1 MKRSYIIFLILLLLS
16 IPTYSQI
23 QVMVWNDEFSNTGL
37 PDATRWGYD
46 VGGSGWG
53 NNELEYYT
61 DSRLE
66 NARCENGNLV
76 IEARKESY
84 QGMNYTSARLVT
96 SNKGDWRYGR
106 FEVRAKLPGGK
117 GTWPAIWMLPTTWV
131 YGSWP
136 SSGEIDIMEYVGYD
150 PGNVHGSIHTEAYN
164 HTIGTQKTST
174 YSVPDAETAFHT
186 YAIEWTTEKIDFFV
200 DDVKYFS
207 FTNEHTGYKVW
218 PFDQP
223 FHFILNLAVGGDWGG
238 AEGVD
243 PNIWPQQMV
252 VDYAR
257 VYQYITKDQIVVD
270 GPTNVTANAT
280 GLVFK
285 TQNIVGATYHWTV
298 PDGATIVSGD
308 GSNQI
313 VVNWGTS
320 AGDVQVQITHPDA
333 GGNYSKGVAVIT
345 APTGDKYTI
354 VDFSSS
360 GTEGWAP
367 YSNGT
372 NIITLS
378 KQDTLLL
385 IKYNIVDP
393 SVNPHVDFTFSNPV
407 SMSNLSNLVIWMK
420 TFNLSNSVV
429 VRADLF
435 DIDGKYTDV
444 TPVFRFTPTLPN
456 GDFHCYQFDFTNN
469 WGSNTPVYGSTIN
482 QSAIAGIRFY
492 VDYGFYGKVASDSLW
507 FDNIEITKDPISTSA
522 IMPSLLSKVIIY
534 PNPCSSMITIQSP
547 ESAGEPEQIV
557 VLDMLGRLEIAIKG
571 SKQTT
576 VNVTGLPSGLHM
588 LILIYKSGQV
598 SKLLMKQ

>member
-1 MKRSYIIFLILLLLS
+1 
-16 IPTYSQI
+16 
-23 QVMVWNDEFSNTGL
+23 MVWNDEFSNTGL

-598 SKLLMKQ
+598 SKLLVKQ

>member
-1 MKRSYIIFLILLLLS
+1 MDKTGFFIYDDEFNFNLVGFSYSVNTHGKTLTALAGASLGRTVGYYGVAS
-16 IPTYSQI
+16 YSDA
-23 QVMVWNDEFSNTGL
+23 NDEVVTTYDASRGDMTWMVDKVGDTYYIKFGQTG
-37 PDATRWGYD
+37 AVFGYD
-46 VGGSGWG
+46 AG
-53 NNELEYYT
+53 
-61 DSRLE
+61 
-66 NARCENGNLV
+66 
-76 IEARKESY
+76 
-84 QGMNYTSARLVT
+84 
-96 SNKGDWRYGR
+96 
-106 FEVRAKLPGGK
+106 
-117 GTWPAIWMLPTTWV
+117 
-131 YGSWP
+131 
-136 SSGEIDIMEYVGYD
+136 
-150 PGNVHGSIHTEAYN
+150 HGSIHTEAYN

-393 SVNPHVDFTFSNPV
+393 SVNPHDYRNVDDGF
-407 SMSNLSNLVIWMK
+407 K
-420 TFNLSNSVV
+420 T
-429 VRADLF
+429 
-435 DIDGKYTDV
+435 
-444 TPVFRFTPTLPN
+444 
-456 GDFHCYQFDFTNN
+456 C
-469 WGSNTPVYGSTIN
+469 
-482 QSAIAGIRFY
+482 
-492 VDYGFYGKVASDSLW
+492 
-507 FDNIEITKDPISTSA
+507 
-522 IMPSLLSKVIIY
+522 
-534 PNPCSSMITIQSP
+534 
-547 ESAGEPEQIV
+547 
-557 VLDMLGRLEIAIKG
+557 
-571 SKQTT
+571 
-576 VNVTGLPSGLHM
+576 
-588 LILIYKSGQV
+588 
-598 SKLLMKQ
+598 